1 MFTVIINFGRSKQ
14 EVAVETYKDAL
25 DRAKFE
31 RERYPE
37 AIVSIEPAF

>member
-14 EVAVETYKDAL
+14 EVAVATYKDAL

-37 AIVSIEPAF
+37 AAVSIEPAF

>member
-1 MFTVIINFGRSKQ
+1 MFTVIISFGRSKQ
-14 EVAVETYKDAL
+14 EVTATTYKDAL
-25 DRAKFE
+25 DRAEFE

>member
-1 MFTVIINFGRSKQ
+1 MFTVIIDFSRSKQ
-14 EVAVETYKDAL
+14 EVTVQTYKDAL

-37 AIVSIEPAF
+37 AIVSVEPAF